1 MSKSDVK
8 TGTKKKFAIAYR
20 PGIRMILSAICFAGI
35 LGAAGFSVYQSMRT
49 LYDSNLRDAW
59 TILFMDMETQS
70 QRISEKMPRVFERIT
85 RRAPAAVFVQSEGS
99 ALTWQSGRFEDVKTI
114 EILGIEA
121 TAFER
126 GNEIPFLMTEMNG
139 DLFGIT
145 RTQSGAQNLINV
157 YGIKASDIAGLFK
170 LNTSQTTVYLSN
182 RAGRLIFTN
191 SDTVTP
197 ANLMKRPLVAA
208 FVKTPFRQGQS
219 EFKMGAD
226 SLYGFHQEISRTN
239 LVMFSEKAKSRAMFS
254 VYATINKVGRISLAA
269 LIFTLVILQIPL
281 WFATKP
287 IKDLTEVATRV
298 SKGDFNVVIPQR
310 GFGELAVL
318 TRTFATMTENL
329 VRRDTQ
335 IAALNLDK
343 IEKTKIDESLKV
355 ARNIQDRFLFKPST
369 GPGHAMDVASIYEP
383 SLQLAG
389 DWYGVH
395 MDLEREEH
403 IISIVDITGHGVESA
418 MLTPVISVI
427 FQQHIMRIAE
437 SAMDIEAF
445 LRQCNKALYGF
456 GAGKSTATGIIAKYH
471 KKESRLVWYNAGHP
485 QPVMVGP
492 TGALVKAKAATGN
505 ANILGF
511 APELDLTQQT
521 IDLETGSAIS
531 FFSDGLI
538 SATSATGK
546 GFGRKHLFESLK
558 TSSRKDSKK
567 TLESVIATWRKKNTE
582 VVVEDD
588 MCLVIGVIK

>member
-1 MSKSDVK
+1 
-8 TGTKKKFAIAYR
+8 
-20 PGIRMILSAICFAGI
+20 
-35 LGAAGFSVYQSMRT
+35 
-49 LYDSNLRDAW
+49 
-59 TILFMDMETQS
+59 
-70 QRISEKMPRVFERIT
+70 
-85 RRAPAAVFVQSEGS
+85 
-99 ALTWQSGRFEDVKTI
+99 
-114 EILGIEA
+114 
-121 TAFER
+121 
-126 GNEIPFLMTEMNG
+126 
-139 DLFGIT
+139 
-145 RTQSGAQNLINV
+145 
-157 YGIKASDIAGLFK
+157 
-170 LNTSQTTVYLSN
+170 
-182 RAGRLIFTN
+182 
-191 SDTVTP
+191 
-197 ANLMKRPLVAA
+197 
-208 FVKTPFRQGQS
+208 
-219 EFKMGAD
+219 MGAD

-281 WFATKP
+281 WLATKP

-511 APELDLTQQT
+511 APDLDLTQQT

-558 TSSRKDSKK
+558 TSSRIDSKK